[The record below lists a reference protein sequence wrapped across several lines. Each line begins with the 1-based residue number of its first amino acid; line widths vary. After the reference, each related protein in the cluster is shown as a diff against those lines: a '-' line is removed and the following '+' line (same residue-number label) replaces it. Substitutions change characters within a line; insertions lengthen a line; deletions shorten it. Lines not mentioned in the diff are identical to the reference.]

1 MPCPARTSY
10 EVGARWRE
18 TGAASESI
26 SFLQLRVNQKLQGG
40 NRHGTKRERE
50 RERERKGDIRKFKG
64 TLRIANF
71 TRTLLDRSAESEHLH
86 RKQNSARPNFRGR
99 TQNNSQKGAVFPERN
114 EKTALIKQKRA
125 GSRGEGVVS
134 PAGFN
139 QLTCDWGETEVR
151 GLASPPGVKR
161 RQMETSFSGG
171 GVWGEVPFL
180 QRWRKN
186 LFSGRESEEEWR

>member
-1 MPCPARTSY
+1 MRLVRDG
-10 EVGARWRE
+10 EKLER
-18 TGAASESI
+18 
-26 SFLQLRVNQKLQGG
+26 QVNQFRSYNYELTRNYRGEIG
-40 NRHGTKRERE
+40 MARRERE